1 MQTTTIVRVPRK
13 VYVACALVLFLSIGA
28 SLAGQGG
35 VTLPWPA
42 PSSSRRQKFDVRTA
56 EGLTNLVAASDTL
69 IQLSEREE
77 EAWRQERAQR
87 LAETPLAEMT
97 PAELKQY
104 FTEPDQ
110 FITKH
115 DRRGLNALQRL
126 ARAALATADPE
137 KRAPFVE
144 SIREVVTAINNERRP
159 PVPSQMD
166 FFQLPWKFADQL
178 RNPIGRGRTP
188 ATDLESN
195 ASDGRDL
202 SRLDPTPSTFWHKA
216 EAIGQLDLYHGFGR
230 RELPRLEEDFCIYDG
245 PKASYG
251 SNPGFEVL
259 CGGRRVKVKFGETTS
274 EPFTARIF
282 WALGYHVDPT
292 DYAACLKIKYNRRLF
307 REFHLRK
314 EIQIRCTFLGV
325 LPVYRIKLQR
335 RFDPFDY
342 IAWAAMNDG
351 SRITGADLKARLFRN
366 PKMKHPQDSPGNFR
380 PEIEQ
385 QIDYLVTT
393 AANVQIKNARV
404 ESIGPWDFGQ
414 RGHENLRELRGAGL
428 LAAWLGWFDSRFENT
443 RLKLVETGG
452 RKELRHYFS
461 DLGGGLGR
469 GKGFFSPR
477 GELPNEFGWTFTEA
491 VKSARHGPSF
501 RIADFKPI
509 ADTPAFAE
517 MTIDDA
523 RWMARLIGQLSE
535 AQIVEALV
543 ASGFDSAQVRLY
555 TEKLIS
561 RRDRMIGDLGLA
573 GEIALLRPGG
583 TDRTFSYDPA
593 RSGPVRIRMAG
604 GEEIVAKSSGWVVEK
619 GRLTMVPQVLSRRI
633 EHSSEKQDAAGLVFA
648 DQEHERMIDL
658 KHRNRFR

>member
-1 MQTTTIVRVPRK
+1 M
-13 VYVACALVLFLSIGA
+13 
-28 SLAGQGG
+28 
-35 VTLPWPA
+35 
-42 PSSSRRQKFDVRTA
+42 
-56 EGLTNLVAASDTL
+56 AASDAL
-69 IQLSEREE
+69 IQRSEREE

-87 LAETPLAEMT
+87 LAATPFAEMT
-97 PAELKQY
+97 PAELKKY

-115 DRRGLNALQRL
+115 DRRGLNALQQL
-126 ARAALATADPE
+126 ARGALATPDPE
-137 KRAPFVE
+137 KRAPFLE
-144 SIREVVTAINNERRP
+144 SIREVVAAINNERRP
-159 PVPSQMD
+159 PVPSQVD

-178 RNPIGRGRTP
+178 RNPIGGGRIP
-188 ATDLESN
+188 ASNLESN
-195 ASDGRDL
+195 ASNGGDP

-216 EAIGQLDLYHGFGR
+216 EAIGELDLYHGFGR
-230 RELPRLEEDFCIYDG
+230 RELPRLEDDYCIYDG
-245 PKASYG
+245 PKTSYG

-259 CGGRRVKVKFGETTS
+259 CGGGRVKVKFGETTS

-282 WALGYHVDPT
+282 WALGYQVDPT
-292 DYAACLKIKYNRRLF
+292 DYAGCLKIKYDRRLF

-325 LPVYRIKLQR
+325 LPVYRIQLQR

-351 SRITGADLKARLFRN
+351 RRITGADLKARLFRN
-366 PKMKHPQDSPGNFR
+366 TKMKHPQDSPGNFR

-414 RGHENLRELRGAGL
+414 LGHENLRELRGAGL

-443 RLKLVETGG
+443 RLKRVEAGG

-469 GKGFFSPR
+469 GRGFFSPR

-491 VKSARHGPSF
+491 VKSSNRNPSF
-501 RIADFKPI
+501 RIVGFKPI

-517 MTIDDA
+517 MTLDDA

-561 RRDRMIGDLGLA
+561 RRDRMICDLGLA

-583 TDRTFSYDPA
+583 VDTNLSYSPA
-593 RSGPVRIRMAG
+593 VDGPVRVRTAD
-604 GEEIVAKSSGWVVEK
+604 GEEKPAKISRSVVEK
-619 GRLTMVPQVLSRRI
+619 GKLVVPANFPPPLALMSG
-633 EHSSEKQDAAGLVFA
+633 D
-648 DQEHERMIDL
+648 
-658 KHRNRFR
+658 